1 MCCSRT
7 SLLCLLMIITI
18 VSATNILSS
27 GGSLYNEDMMVSE
40 NNRYFLRFEKSG
52 DLVLYDKKDMKHK
65 VWSTETAGSA
75 SKLVYMQPDG
85 NLVLYTDG
93 GVATWHIGTTAF
105 YNRGDYLKLEN
116 DGTLTVRHEDTNTI
130 VWSSKFGKS
139 N

>member
-1 MCCSRT
+1 MCCFRI

-65 VWSTETAGSA
+65 VWSTETADSD

-85 NLVLYTDG
+85 NLVLYKEGGKAMWHTD
-93 GVATWHIGTTAF
+93 TTGY

-116 DGTLTVRHEDTNTI
+116 DGTLTVRHEDTNNI
-130 VWSSKFGKS
+130 IWSSKFGKT